1 MNTTTLIEPSAGP
14 LEPGKTEYTTV
25 LGHRVPRVDG
35 ATKVT
40 GSAIY
45 GDDIKLPGMLYGVC
59 RYTDIAAGKIV
70 SIDTSD
76 AEKVEGVVRI
86 ATYKDITGNPVVG
99 VIVKDYLPIVKDEIV
114 FHAMRLR
121 LLPPPLTKRLAWHLT

>member
-1 MNTTTLIEPSAGP
+1 MLFMQYWCQQVRVTAPPEQNGWRNIDQYHGIEYALTPLESLTPGAISTNDRTKCMNTTTRIEPGSDP
-14 LEPGKTEYTTV
+14 VELEKSGCTTV

-35 ATKVT
+35 AAKVT

-76 AEKVEGVVRI
+76 AEK
-86 ATYKDITGNPVVG
+86 
-99 VIVKDYLPIVKDEIV
+99 
-114 FHAMRLR
+114 
-121 LLPPPLTKRLAWHLT
+121 